1 MQTLQETNIYLLADW
16 EKDVWKKIY
25 FTVGKKGN
33 FQYTFDRSEAN
44 QKTFTYDLGEIK
56 NSILKIPK
64 RKRHELLSS
73 ENQDDTNDSSTT
85 KTTKTGNAEDAKR
98 KRAASQDRGREVKKE
113 PRINLPPGTPTG
125 ASRRRSN
132 FFGNSE
138 ETMLGIKVFNQDKDN
153 DAGYDSAIDEKK
165 EPFYMKL
172 MNTKG
177 VEVCQLRCTEQ
188 QPLKNLRD

>member
-188 QPLKNLRD
+188 

>member
-25 FTVGKKGN
+25 FTVGKKAV
-33 FQYTFDRSEAN
+33 FQYTFERSEAN
-44 QKTFTYDLGEIK
+44 QKHFTYDLGEIK

-64 RKRHELLSS
+64 QRKKYEKLLS
-73 ENQDDTNDSSTT
+73 QIDDTNESSTT
-85 KTTKTGNAEDAKR
+85 TNPTKKDGAEDAKK
-98 KRAASQDRGREVKKE
+98 KRAASQDPASKDRGRESRWE
-113 PRINLPPGTPTG
+113 PKRENLPPGTPTG
-125 ASRRRSN
+125 ASRRRN
-132 FFGNSE
+132 FMFGE
-138 ETMLGIKVFNQDKDN
+138 GKETMLGIKVFNQDTNN

-188 QPLKNLRD
+188 

>member
-33 FQYTFDRSEAN
+33 FQYTFDRNEAN
-44 QKTFTYDLGEIK
+44 QKQFTYDVGEIK

-64 RKRHELLSS
+64 RKREKLLSQD
-73 ENQDDTNDSSTT
+73 NQDDTNESSTKAGST
-85 KTTKTGNAEDAKR
+85 EDAKR
-98 KRAASQDRGREVKKE
+98 KRAASQDRGREIKRE
-113 PRINLPPGTPTG
+113 PRGNLPPGTPTG
-125 ASRRRSN
+125 ASRRRISM
-132 FFGNSE
+132 FGSSE

-153 DAGYDSAIDEKK
+153 DAGYDSAIDEDK

-188 QPLKNLRD
+188 